1 MIKLKIHSTLQH
13 LTDASEYNLAVTNPR
28 EVLSFLTN
36 AQPKFSKYLSHIKT
50 NQTDESISFVDCDY
64 KLISTDAFELKH
76 FKENETV
83 HVVPL
88 VTGGGGKRGFLIFAV
103 FAAGVV
109 ATGGLAAFGAGGF
122 GAGLPNAMTM
132 GGSTATSSFGLGN
145 IAKVFSGMPSFARSL
160 LTNVGLSILSSVF
173 TKKPKPT
180 EQVDSSSRGSDMFG
194 SLQNTTTSGSPIP
207 LVYGQSRVAGQFISG
222 YLNTVKHGRNDV
234 VNVSEQFD
242 AS

>member
-13 LTDASEYNLAVTNPR
+13 LTDASDFNLAVTNPR

-36 AQPKFSKYLSHIKT
+36 SQPKFSKYLSHIKT
-50 NQTDESISFVDCDY
+50 NNTDESISFVDSNY
-64 KLISTDAFELKH
+64 KLISTDAFELKR

-88 VTGGGGKRGFLIFAV
+88 VSGGGGKRGFLILAV
-103 FAAGVV
+103 FAAVVV
-109 ATGGLAAFGAGGF
+109 ATGGLAAFGG
-122 GAGLPNAMTM
+122 GAGAVATQ
-132 GGSTATSSFGLGN
+132 GTTTASSFSLSSIG
-145 IAKVFSGMPSFARSL
+145 KFFSGMPSIARSL

-173 TKKPKPT
+173 TKKPKPQD
-180 EQVDSSSRGSDMFG
+180 QVDSSSRGSDMFG
-194 SLQNTTTSGSPIP
+194 SLQNTTTSGTPIP

-234 VNVSEQFD
+234 VKVSEQFD

>member
-1 MIKLKIHSTLQH
+1 LIKLKIHSTLQH
-13 LTDASEYNLAVTNPR
+13 LTDASDYNLAVTNPR
-28 EVLSFLTN
+28 EVLSFLSN
-36 AQPKFSKYLSHIKT
+36 SQPRFSEYLSQIKT
-50 NQTDESISFVDCDY
+50 EETDESISFVDSNY

-88 VTGGGGKRGFLIFAV
+88 VAGGGGKRGFLIFAI
-103 FAAGVV
+103 FAAVAV
-109 ATGGLAAFGAGGF
+109 ATGGLAAPTIASGVEGGAVLGAKGGGF
-122 GAGLPNAMTM
+122 SL
-132 GGSTATSSFGLGN
+132 GSIGKF
-145 IAKVFSGMPSFARSL
+145 FSGMPSIARSL

-173 TKKPKPT
+173 TKKPKPQD
-180 EQVDSSSRGSDMFG
+180 QVDSSSRGSDMFG
-194 SLQNTTTSGSPIP
+194 SLQNTTTSGTSIP

-234 VNVSEQFD
+234 VNVSEQFN

>member
-13 LTDASEYNLAVTNPR
+13 LTDASDYNLAVTNPR
-28 EVLSFLTN
+28 EVLSFLSN
-36 AQPKFSKYLSHIKT
+36 SQPRFSEYLSQIKT
-50 NQTDESISFVDCDY
+50 EETDESISFVDSNY
-64 KLISTDAFELKH
+64 KLISTDAFELKR

-88 VTGGGGKRGFLIFAV
+88 VAGGGGKRGFLIFAI
-103 FAAGVV
+103 FAAVAV
-109 ATGGLAAFGAGGF
+109 ATGGLAAPAVAGGVEG
-122 GAGLPNAMTM
+122 GAVLGAK
-132 GGSTATSSFGLGN
+132 GGGFSLGS
-145 IAKVFSGMPSFARSL
+145 IGKFFSGMPSIARSL

-173 TKKPKPT
+173 TKKPKPQD
-180 EQVDSSSRGSDMFG
+180 QVDSSSRGSDMFG
-194 SLQNTTTSGSPIP
+194 SLQNTTTSGTSIP

-234 VNVSEQFD
+234 VNVSEQFN

>member
-13 LTDASEYNLAVTNPR
+13 LTDASDYNLAVTNPR
-28 EVLSFLTN
+28 EVLSFLSN
-36 AQPKFSKYLSHIKT
+36 SQPKFSEYLSQIKT
-50 NQTDESISFVDCDY
+50 EETDESISFVDSNY
-64 KLISTDAFELKH
+64 KLISTDAFELKR

-88 VTGGGGKRGFLIFAV
+88 VAGGGGKRGFLIFAI
-103 FAAGVV
+103 FAAVVV
-109 ATGGLAAFGAGGF
+109 ATGGLAAIGGAGA
-122 GAGLPNAMTM
+122 GAGAVQGTTM
-132 GGSTATSSFGLGN
+132 SSGFSLGN
-145 IAKVFSGMPSFARSL
+145 IGKFFSGMPSIARSL

-173 TKKPKPT
+173 TKKPKPQD
-180 EQVDSSSRGSDMFG
+180 QVDSSSRGSDMFG
-194 SLQNTTTSGSPIP
+194 SLQNTTTSGTSIP

-234 VNVSEQFD
+234 VNVSEQFN